1 MQLLEDILHESAHTH
16 THTKT
21 FIHNTYV
28 HTHTIDIHTQDDPA
42 GSPHVEIVTVPTR

>member
-21 FIHNTYV
+21 FKT
-28 HTHTIDIHTQDDPA
+28 D
-42 GSPHVEIVTVPTR
+42 SPRIGNFDELNL